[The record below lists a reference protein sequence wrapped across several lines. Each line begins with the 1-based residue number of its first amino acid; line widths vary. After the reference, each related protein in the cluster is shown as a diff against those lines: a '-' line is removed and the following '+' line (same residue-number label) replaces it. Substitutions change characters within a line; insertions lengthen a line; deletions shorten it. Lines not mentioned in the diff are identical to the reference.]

1 MDIANTLEKY
11 LVQHDISYDKLPH
24 RYTVTSMNTA
34 LVANIPVYELAKS
47 VVLEDDDGYIM
58 AVVPATRHVK
68 IRELNRLLNRKIG
81 LATEAELQELFKD
94 CDLGA
99 IPPVGEAYGMKT
111 IVDSSLDNCTDIYFE
126 AGNHEELIHVNA
138 DEFRKLMQ
146 NTQHADICM
155 H

>member
-11 LVQHDISYDKLPH
+11 LVQHDITYDKLPH

-111 IVDSSLDNCTDIYFE
+111 IVDE